1 MREGMTN
8 KKGGSKLNRCAPI
21 SVRFDPKIKHAAD
34 MAARYQRRT
43 LSSYIEW
50 AVEFALTNSDT
61 KDLSGQAINLWEVAE
76 KTFDVDDSE
85 KLIRMALNA
94 PNLLNYDEMQLW
106 KVIETHPYFWRNHD
120 AYMNRIS
127 GYTDKDLDLGKIRK
141 QWANILKY
149 VENGQDCI
157 PDSDDD
163 KKTLEEIAAS
173 AKKRL
178 KTTAKESKTT

>member
-1 MREGMTN
+1 MTN

-61 KDLSGQAINLWEVAE
+61 KNLSGQTIDLWEVAE

-85 KLIRMALNA
+85 KLIRIALYA
-94 PNLLNYDEMQLW
+94 PNLLNYDEKQIW
-106 KVIETHPYFWRNHD
+106 KVIETHPYFWRTHE
-120 AYMNRIS
+120 AYIDRIS
-127 GYTDKDLDLGKIRK
+127 GYTNKDLDLDKIRE
-141 QWANILKY
+141 QWENILKV
-149 VENGQDCI
+149 VENGQDSI
-157 PDSDDD
+157 PGSSDEKEVSKIAKSAQNRLERTS
-163 KKTLEEIAAS
+163 KK
-173 AKKRL
+173 
-178 KTTAKESKTT
+178 SKPT